1 MKIDVIDISLVDGV
15 IRMFDLLNNMFD
27 FVFILVRLDNNI
39 QMVMNLCVIQY
50 GEWCIVYKFVYNLFD
65 Y

>member
-39 QMVMNLCVIQY
+39 
-50 GEWCIVYKFVYNLFD
+50 
-65 Y
+65 